1 MKTFNIFL
9 KTNSKLNINYP
20 FKHIIMLLAH
30 KNKIFEFF
38 KNVID

>member
-30 KNKIFEFF
+30 KK
-38 KNVID
+38 